1 MNKTHLV
8 FLIAILSVGLFF
20 ATADPARAQ
29 PHKPI
34 RWGGDTDGGF
44 PYVFANPDNPD
55 EVIGFEMDLAKAL
68 EQEIGRRIVFHQ
80 RTYESLEADLER
92 GDIDIA
98 MNGLEITPKRLR
110 RVAFTRPYY
119 IYQLQLVS
127 RADEKRFQNLDEA
140 KSKGLMIGTL
150 GNTAAADLLKVQNVP
165 FKTYDDQQGPYE
177 DLVQRALDG
186 VLMDLPIAIYY
197 AAPDQRLKYSQ
208 LKPGLK
214 FLGPSFADGYYGIAV
229 RQGDKELLAD
239 LNRGIDRLLDSGKL
253 QEILHKWKLW
263 TPDQYRLYKTVDIVA
278 GGQEMRFGDYL
289 PLLGKGALVT
299 VALTLISF
307 ALAVILGLV
316 VAVARM
322 YGPAPV
328 RWLAIGYVEFFRGIP
343 VLLLLYFIYYG
354 LPAVIPGLKLDPFV
368 AAVIGFGLNYAAY
381 EAEIYRA
388 GISSIPVGQWEAAA
402 SLGMPAPLTFRRI
415 ILPQAMR
422 VILPPMTSDLV
433 ALFKDTSVVSIIAV
447 VELSKQ
453 YQILTKSGG
462 GYLQIGLTTAALYL
476 IMSVPLGHL
485 SRYLEQ
491 RWGSKT

>member
-1 MNKTHLV
+1 LKQTLLA
-8 FLIAILSVGLFF
+8 FLLLGTFLGAANS
-20 ATADPARAQ
+20 ARAQ
-29 PHKPI
+29 SKKPLI
-34 RWGGDTDGGF
+34 WGGDTDGGF
-44 PYVFANPDNPD
+44 PYVFANPTNPD

-68 EQEIGRRIVFHQ
+68 AEEIGRPIEFKQ
-80 RTYESLEADLER
+80 RQFDSLLADLER

-98 MNGLEITPKRLR
+98 MNGLEITPKRLQ

-119 IYQLQLVS
+119 IYQLQLVA

-140 KSKGLMIGTL
+140 KAKGLTIGTL
-150 GNTAAADLLKVQNVP
+150 GSTAAEELLKVQNVNY
-165 FKTYDDQQGPYE
+165 KSYDDQQGPYD
-177 DLVQRALDG
+177 DLVQRAIDG
-186 VLMDLPIAIYY
+186 VLMDVPIAIYY
-197 AAPDQRLKYSQ
+197 AAPDKHLKYSQ
-208 LKPGLK
+208 VKPGLK

-229 RQGDKELLAD
+229 RPGDQKLLEEL
-239 LNRGIDRLLDSGKL
+239 NGGIDRLLKSGKL
-253 QEILHKWKLW
+253 QKILQKWNLW
-263 TPDQYRLYKTVDIVA
+263 THDQYRLYENVEIVA
-278 GGQEMRFGDYL
+278 AGSEMRFGDYV
-289 PLLGKGALVT
+289 PLLIKGAGVT
-299 VALTLISF
+299 VLLTLVSF
-307 ALAVILGLV
+307 ALAVILGLI

-354 LPAVIPGLKLDPFV
+354 IPAIVPGLKLDPFL
-368 AAVIGFGLNYAAY
+368 AAVIGFGLNYGAY

-388 GISSIPVGQWEAAA
+388 GISSIPRGQWEAAA

-415 ILPQAMR
+415 ILPQAIR

-476 IMSVPLGHL
+476 IMSVPLGYL

-491 RWGSKT
+491 SWGHKT

>member
-1 MNKTHLV
+1 LKQTLPALLLV
-8 FLIAILSVGLFF
+8 GTFLGACD
-20 ATADPARAQ
+20 AARAQ
-29 PHKPI
+29 ANKPL

-44 PYVFANPDNPD
+44 PYVFANPDNPN
-55 EVIGFEMDLAKAL
+55 EVIGFEMDLIKAL
-68 EQEIGRRIVFHQ
+68 AKEIGRPIVFEQ
-80 RTYESLEADLER
+80 RTYESLLTDLER

-98 MNGLEITPKRLR
+98 MNGLEITPKRLK

-140 KSKGLMIGTL
+140 KAKGLMIGTL
-150 GNTAAADLLKVQNVP
+150 GDTAAAELLAVQNVP
-165 FKTYDDQQGPYE
+165 YKTYDDQQGPYE

-197 AAPDQRLKYSQ
+197 AAPDKRLKYSQ

-214 FLGPSFADGYYGIAV
+214 FLGPAFAEGQYGIAV
-229 RQGDKELLAD
+229 RPGDQELLAE
-239 LNRGIDRLLDSGKL
+239 LNRGLARLVESGKL
-253 QEILHKWKLW
+253 EEVLQAWKLW
-263 TPDQYRLYKTVDIVA
+263 TPDQYRLYESVEIVA
-278 GGQEMRFGDYL
+278 GGQAMRFGDYF
-289 PLLGKGALVT
+289 PLLVKGGVMT
-299 VALTLISF
+299 VAITIVSF
-307 ALAVILGLV
+307 ALAMILGLL
-316 VAVARM
+316 VAVSRM
-322 YGPAPV
+322 YGPAPL
-328 RWLAIGYVEFFRGIP
+328 RWLAVVYVEFFRGIP

-354 LPAVIPGLKLDPFV
+354 LPAIVGGFKLDPFV
-368 AAVIGFGLNYAAY
+368 AAVIGFGLNYGAY

-388 GISSIPVGQWEAAA
+388 GISSIPRGQWEAAA
-402 SLGMPAPLTFRRI
+402 SLGMSAPLTFRRI
-415 ILPQAMR
+415 ILPQGIR

-476 IMSVPLGHL
+476 VMSVPLGYL
-485 SRYLEQ
+485 SRYLEH
-491 RWGSKT
+491 RWGSKG